1 MSKYTKAR
9 EIIEKEIQDNIET
22 VDGYCEYSKDILDDV
37 WQKRNHLFQTEGLMY
52 TNQVLQSVLKRT
64 DFSADENMNN
74 SMRYVMLIEIFEEVR
89 KQAAVDVNSI
99 YGCGQNIENLYYQ
112 RTMFIVS
119 YVSMQLNKI
128 YIKLRNISEEK

>member
-89 KQAAVDVNSI
+89 KQAAVDANSI

-128 YIKLRNISEEK
+128 YIKLCNISEEK

>member
-37 WQKRNHLFQTEGLMY
+37 WQKRNYLFQTEGLMY

-89 KQAAVDVNSI
+89 KQAAVDANSI

>member
-89 KQAAVDVNSI
+89 KQAVVDANSI

>member
-9 EIIEKEIQDNIET
+9 EIIEKEIQDNIKT
-22 VDGYCEYSKDILDDV
+22 VDGYCEYCKDMPDDV
-37 WQKRNHLFQTEGLMY
+37 WQKHNLLFQTEGLMY
-52 TNQVLQSVLKRT
+52 TNQVLKSMLKRT

-74 SMRYVMLIEIFEEVR
+74 SMRYVMLIETFEEVR
-89 KQAAVDVNSI
+89 KQAAIDANSI

-119 YVSMQLNKI
+119 YVAMQLNKI
-128 YIKLRNISEEK
+128 YMKLCNISEEK

>member
-89 KQAAVDVNSI
+89 KQAAVDANSI

-119 YVSMQLNKI
+119 YMSMQLNKI

>member
-22 VDGYCEYSKDILDDV
+22 VDGYCVYSKDIPDDV

-89 KQAAVDVNSI
+89 KQAAVDANSI

>member
-37 WQKRNHLFQTEGLMY
+37 WQKRNHLFQTEGLIY

-89 KQAAVDVNSI
+89 KQAAVDANSI

>member
-22 VDGYCEYSKDILDDV
+22 MDGYCEYCKDIPDDV

-52 TNQVLQSVLKRT
+52 TNQVLQSVLKCT

-74 SMRYVMLIEIFEEVR
+74 SMRYVMLIEAFEEVR
-89 KQAAVDVNSI
+89 TQAAVYANSI
-99 YGCGQNIENLYYQ
+99 YGYGQNIENLYYQ
-112 RTMFIVS
+112 RIMFIGLLVAR
-119 YVSMQLNKI
+119 QLNKI
-128 YIKLRNISEEK
+128 YVKLCNISEEK

>member
-1 MSKYTKAR
+1 MSKYTKTR

-89 KQAAVDVNSI
+89 KQAAVDANSI

>member
-89 KQAAVDVNSI
+89 KQAAVDANSI

-112 RTMFIVS
+112 RTIFIVS

>member
-89 KQAAVDVNSI
+89 KQAAVDANSI

-112 RTMFIVS
+112 RTIFIV
-119 YVSMQLNKI
+119 
-128 YIKLRNISEEK
+128 

>member
-1 MSKYTKAR
+1 MA
-9 EIIEKEIQDNIET
+9 
-22 VDGYCEYSKDILDDV
+22 
-37 WQKRNHLFQTEGLMY
+37 KRNHLFQTEGLIY

-89 KQAAVDVNSI
+89 KQAAVDANSI

>member
-22 VDGYCEYSKDILDDV
+22 VDGYCEYSKDIPDDV
-37 WQKRNHLFQTEGLMY
+37 WQNAIIFFQTEGLMY

-89 KQAAVDVNSI
+89 KQAAVDANSI

-112 RTMFIVS
+112 RTMIIVS

>member
-89 KQAAVDVNSI
+89 KQAAVDANSI